1 MALEANGITMDGDLD
16 AMWRAVGGGA
26 LVAAALTLARMLLE
40 QAFRQRDRARDQV
53 ERSGAFERDAEAR
66 LERLLQDR
74 LCEVDRRLERSQD
87 ELDDERQRRVE
98 VERAYAALRAEHA
111 ALVTM
116 YCLLLK
122 RRLPHQRTARGEPPR

>member
-1 MALEANGITMDGDLD
+1 MDGDLD
-16 AMWRAVGGGA
+16 SLWRSLGGGA

-40 QAFRQRDRARDQV
+40 QAFRQRDRARDQA
-53 ERSGAFERDAEAR
+53 ERRGAFERDAEAR

-74 LCEVDRRLERSQD
+74 LCAVDRRLERSQE
-87 ELDDERQRRVE
+87 ELEDERQRRAD

-111 ALVTM
+111 ALVTL

-122 RRLPHQRTARGEPPR
+122 HPLPRQRAARGEPPLSAKPPR